1 MKRPGRAA
9 ELHVDDH
16 LVMKYDRM
24 MIMVTGNSGVMVDEW
39 RELHG

>member
-16 LVMKYDRM
+16 LVMKHDR
-24 MIMVTGNSGVMVDEW
+24 MIMVTGSGGVMIDEW